1 MGSRA
6 DFLAKLAYW
15 VGITEAPAGS
25 NRTPIGESF
34 GWNGVAWCAETVSE
48 ALRQSGSPWLREA
61 SVLMCRRRA
70 EAGTN
75 GLIWVPGDGYI
86 EAGMAVLFDWNG
98 NGNPNDFHIG
108 TVVDPGNQTR
118 FATIEGNY
126 QDSVARV
133 WRDRT
138 YVQGFIRFPFPQPVS
153 QPSTEE
159 EDVLTFSD
167 ATGHYRCEPDGAVYA
182 FDPHGKPGGRYLG
195 GLNIHPAWQA
205 GKGQVNGPPFMF
217 GPTPEGGYVITTKDA
232 QGQFHPYVF
241 PPDGSLAKA

>member
-6 DFLAKLAYW
+6 DYLAKLAYW

-34 GWNGVAWCAETVSE
+34 GWQGVPWCAETVSE

-70 EAGTN
+70 EAGAN
-75 GLIWVPGDGYI
+75 GMVWVPRDGHI

-108 TVVDPGNQTR
+108 TVVDPGTQAR

-138 YVQGFIRFPFPQPVS
+138 YVQGFIRFPFPQPAP
-153 QPSTEE
+153 QPQPDPTPKGGDNMHVDARINQDMILPSGRGYV
-159 EDVLTFSD
+159 DVPVPTGYAVISVIANGSDTMDDPKNLLPKPTFIPR
-167 ATGHYRCEPDGAVYA
+167 AGP
-182 FDPHGKPGGRYLG
+182 KPGCWRVDFEVPGPMDIRLG
-195 GLNIHPAWQA
+195 LG
-205 GKGQVNGPPFMF
+205 
-217 GPTPEGGYVITTKDA
+217 
-232 QGQFHPYVF
+232 
-241 PPDGSLAKA
+241 